1 MKERRRWFIVFV
13 IFSVLLSQSTF
24 LADSSKSSK
33 SFDNSHIIKGVPY
46 ISMETGREC
55 ELSSIAMLVNYLGKN
70 YSLHE
75 LFYLIG
81 AGHAISYIP
90 PRRLSNIIS
99 KCSPPTPWMGST
111 QCFWEEDW
119 YFISNLLG
127 MRCNISY
134 IENYT
139 DKETAW
145 NQYWTRVK
153 GYIKQDLPVY
163 TQINMSKL
171 SYYQHKEGF
180 PSKYNMCHAIV
191 IVGYNESNNT
201 VCYNDGEPGFE
212 GHPEEGFYIYE
223 NLSNFRDAVI
233 TADEST
239 YVIYKKSFCTITLE
253 NVSKGLSKSV
263 ACEIAFVRNMAKMR
277 GLKWAYDP
285 IFLTENNIVGE
296 KAVKAFKRDMKTWKV
311 LLKIPM
317 WQIMNKIANKI
328 SGESNFPFNTSLEF
342 LKIISEER
350 SFASETMIKNCRSNR
365 RILLSAYKLENESKK
380 WNELLNME
388 KDFVNTILSRRFSM
402 MHSIFLL
409 VQINRIINEIIDIE
423 NEMLLS

>member
-24 LADSSKSSK
+24 LADSSKS
-33 SFDNSHIIKGVPY
+33 FDNGHIIKGVPY

-81 AGHAISYIP
+81 AGHTISYTP
-90 PRRLSNIIS
+90 PRKSSNIIS
-99 KCSPPTPWMGST
+99 KCSPPTLWMGST

-191 IVGYNESNNT
+191 IVGYNESNGT
-201 VCYNDGEPGFE
+201 ICYNDGEPGFE
-212 GHPEEGFYIYE
+212 GHPKKGFYVYE
-223 NLSNFRDAVI
+223 NISNFHDAVI
-233 TADEST
+233 TADESK
-239 YVIYKKSFCTITLE
+239 YIIYKKSFCTITLE
-253 NVSKGLSKSV
+253 NVSKGIPKST
-263 ACEIAFVRNMAKMR
+263 ACEIAYIRNIAKMK
-277 GLKWAYDP
+277 GLRFAYDHL
-285 IFLTENNIVGE
+285 FLPDRKVGIE
-296 KAVKAFKRDMKTWKV
+296 ALKSFKNDMKTWKMIF
-311 LLKIPM
+311 KIPI
-317 WQIMNKIANKI
+317 WKIMNKVSIRI
-328 SGESNFPFNTSLEF
+328 SGESNFPFDVSLEF
-342 LKIISEER
+342 LKIISQEKK
-350 SFASETMIKNCRSNR
+350 FASETMIKNCRDS

-380 WNELLNME
+380 WDELFNID
-388 KDFVNTILSRRFSM
+388 KQFVEMILKEGTCGAM
-402 MHSIFLL
+402 MHVIPLL
-409 VQINRIINEIIDIE
+409 VQMNKILDEIVDIE
-423 NEMLLS
+423 NEILSL